1 MADTRDLP
9 TRRAE
14 ILDAHEALSVQ
25 HEELRDRESALLEQR
40 QHRDALLEHRDIV
53 AQYNLELAPLPD
65 AQRERLHL
73 FKVSAETDQ
82 MLAET
87 LSAIEKAREAWKRA
101 TEAWQ
106 RVREKLGQ
114 RS

>member
-9 TRRAE
+9 TRRAG

-40 QHRDALLEHRDIV
+40 EHRDALLDHRDTI
-53 AQYNLELAPLPD
+53 AQYNRELAPLSD
-65 AQRERLHL
+65 AQRERLHIP
-73 FKVSAETDQ
+73 KVSAETDQ
-82 MLAET
+82 MIAET
-87 LSAIEKAREAWKRA
+87 LSSIEKAREAWTRA

-114 RS
+114 KS